1 MSACTLVGVGRLA
14 RAARAHLVEA
24 GHWCGGAIAPR
35 RALVP
40 MLAVAA
46 VAVVTLMVRAFS
58 GRVLTPVALAVV
70 ACFRVL
76 SFGTV
81 SFRMLL
87 FPMLLGGRVRLF
99 AHPRNGLPDQ
109 LLDRRDAPAVGGG
122 NDGDGGAAAS
132 GAPGAADAMHV
143 IVGVMRDV
151 EVEDVAD
158 GGNVEAARGHVGGNQ
173 QRDFVLA
180 ELIERGH
187 ARRLVHVAVQR
198 DRGKA
203 VADERTMQ
211 RRHLALAV
219 AEDDRVGQ
227 A

>member
-87 FPMLLGGRVRLF
+87 RGRVRLF
-99 AHPRNGLPDQ
+99 AHPGNGLPDQ
-109 LLDRRDAPAVGGG
+109 LLDRRDAPAVGGRH
-122 NDGDGGAAAS
+122 DGDGGAAPS
-132 GAPGAADAMHV
+132 GAPGAADAM
-143 IVGVMRDV
+143 DV
-151 EVEDVAD
+151 
-158 GGNVEAARGHVGGNQ
+158 
-173 QRDFVLA
+173 
-180 ELIERGH
+180 
-187 ARRLVHVAVQR
+187 
-198 DRGKA
+198 
-203 VADERTMQ
+203 
-211 RRHLALAV
+211 
-219 AEDDRVGQ
+219 
-227 A
+227 

>member
-24 GHWCGGAIAPR
+24 GHWGGGAIAPR

-46 VAVVTLMVRAFS
+46 VAVVTPMVRAFR
-58 GRVLTPVALAVV
+58 GRVLTGGALAVG
-70 ACFRVL
+70 AWFRAL
-76 SFGTV
+76 PFGTV
-81 SFRMLL
+81 PFRMLS
-87 FPMLLGGRVRLF
+87 FPMVFGGRVRLF
-99 AHPRNGLPDQ
+99 AHPGDGLPDQ
-109 LLDRRDAPAVGGG
+109 LLDRRDAPAIGGRH
-122 NDGDGGAAAS
+122 DGDGGAAAS
-132 GAPGAADAMHV
+132 GTPGAADAMDV
-143 IVGVMRDV
+143 IVGVVRDV

-158 GGNVEAARGHVGGNQ
+158 GGNVEAARSHVGGNQ

-203 VADERTMQ
+203 VADERAMQ
-211 RRHLALAV
+211 RRDLALAV
-219 AEDDRVGQ
+219 AEDD
-227 A
+227 